1 MATNKDRIE
10 KLESDM
16 QELKE
21 SMQKMTTESQDL
33 GLSVHELKE
42 LLSLLIHL
50 RSQRN

>member
-33 GLSVHELKE
+33 GSSIRELKE
-42 LLSLLIHL
+42 LLS
-50 RSQRN
+50 